1 MGPSSTDPGGVGN
14 LRVGSSPRDGLRPS
28 SCRRSVMTVTAAP
41 LASSTRQLA
50 VPDIHGKHA
59 LGASVKQN
67 ASESARCA
75 KIKAGSACDGDA
87 ERVERDFELG
97 FTA

>member
-1 MGPSSTDPGGVGN
+1 
-14 LRVGSSPRDGLRPS
+14 
-28 SCRRSVMTVTAAP
+28 
-41 LASSTRQLA
+41 LA